1 LSYVRLTI
9 KKIGKYGY
17 FLVSV
22 AAQRQMKLNKEFE
35 RFFIWQY
42 LKVEPQKL
50 GPEGGDQLT

>member
-1 LSYVRLTI
+1 V
-9 KKIGKYGY
+9 YGY

-22 AAQRQMKLNKEFE
+22 AAQWHAKLNKEFE

-50 GPEGGDQLT
+50 GAEDGDQST